1 MLTRVRPL
9 ACAAAAAAALA
20 LPACGGGGGGVSSD
34 DPASLAPASAP
45 LYFQAT
51 LRPKGKLKANVEK
64 LSSTVS
70 GIKDPLGQVVA
81 MIDQSLASNKPLSG
95 KTQTFEKDFEP
106 WIGNRAGVF
115 VEGFSGS
122 PSAAGIVQT
131 TDPAATQRA
140 IDDGREKGDKQRSYK
155 GVDYLVGGQD
165 GTAVG
170 VVGDFVLIGDEK
182 GLKDAVDVSKG
193 DSDALGDQS
202 DFTTTLDQA
211 PPGSLAEAYVSLE
224 AVTNELRAR
233 SISPAGSKG
242 FESAVGDTSGKSAL
256 ASLVPSSDSAEVDLS
271 TNASQNIQLT
281 DLSKLIGTLPRQS
294 FATIGIP
301 DLGNRIGETIDQ
313 LQKAGVQGVSRKAI
327 DQQLALTGISLD
339 DITKAL
345 GDLGIFAEGSDRG
358 SLQGAGVITSPDPA
372 AAKSLIGNLAKLAL
386 SAGQRGIKP
395 AAGGTG
401 FSITD
406 PANLGS
412 QPLTITA
419 SGGKIVIGYGQQAT
433 AQALTGGGGSLGQDP
448 TYKQATAALGGS
460 GISGYFSLGKI
471 FALADALGA
480 RHDPGYVQARPY
492 LNHLSYAILGSASKG
507 DFSTSK
513 VIVGIKP

>member
-1 MLTRVRPL
+1 MLTRMRPL
-9 ACAAAAAAALA
+9 VCAAAAAAALA

-45 LYFQAT
+45 LYFEAT

-64 LSSTVS
+64 LASTVS
-70 GIKDPLGQVVA
+70 GINDPLGQVVGL
-81 MIDQSLASNKPLSG
+81 IDQSLAENKPLSG

-106 WIGNRAGVF
+106 WIGDRAGVF

-122 PSAAGIVQT
+122 PPAAGIVQT
-131 TDPAATQRA
+131 TDPAATQKA

-155 GVDYLVGGQD
+155 GVDYLVNGQD
-165 GTAVG
+165 ETAVG

-182 GLKDAVDVSKG
+182 GLKDAVDVSEG
-193 DSDALGDQS
+193 DGDALGDQS
-202 DFTTTLDQA
+202 DFTKTLDQA
-211 PPGSLAEAYVSLE
+211 PPGSLADAYVSLE
-224 AVTNELRAR
+224 AASNEIRANDPQ
-233 SISPAGSKG
+233 SAKG
-242 FESAVGDTSGKSAL
+242 FEGAVGDTSGKTAL
-256 ASLVPSSDSAEVDLS
+256 ASLVPSGDSAELDLS
-271 TNASQNIQLT
+271 TNAGQNIQLT
-281 DLSKLIGTLPRQS
+281 DLSKLIGTLPGQS
-294 FATIGIP
+294 FAAIGIP
-301 DLGNRIGETIDQ
+301 DLGGRIGETIDQ

-345 GDLGIFAEGSDRG
+345 GDLGIFAEGSDRA

-386 SAGQRGIKP
+386 SSGQRGIRP
-395 AAGGTG
+395 AAAGTG
-401 FSITD
+401 FSVTD
-406 PANLGS
+406 PANLGP

-433 AQALTGGGGSLGQDP
+433 AQALTGGGGTLGDDP
-448 TYKQATAALGGS
+448 AYKQATAALGGS
-460 GISGYFSLGKI
+460 GVSGYFSLGKI
-471 FALADALGA
+471 FKLADALGA
-480 RHDPGYVQARPY
+480 LHDPGYVQARPY
-492 LNHLSYAILGSASKG
+492 LRHLGYAILGSASKG

>member
-1 MLTRVRPL
+1 MLTRVRPFL
-9 ACAAAAAAALA
+9 CAAAAAAALA
-20 LPACGGGGGGVSSD
+20 LSACGGGGGGVSSD

-45 LYFQAT
+45 LYIEAN
-51 LRPKGKLKANVEK
+51 LRPKGKLQANVEN
-64 LSSTVS
+64 LASTVS

-81 MIDQSLASNKPLSG
+81 LIDRSLASNKPLSG

-106 WIGNRAGVF
+106 WIGDRAGVF

-122 PSAAGIVQT
+122 PPAAGIVQT

-140 IDDGREKGDKQRSYK
+140 IDDGREKGDKQRSYN
-155 GVDYLVGGQD
+155 GIEYLVDGQD

-170 VVGDFVLIGDEK
+170 VVGDFVVIGDEK
-182 GLKDAVDVSKG
+182 GFKDAVDVSKG
-193 DSDALGDQS
+193 NSDALGDQS
-202 DFTTTLDQA
+202 EFTKTLEQA
-211 PPGSLAEAYVSLE
+211 PPASLADAYVSLE
-224 AVTNELRAR
+224 AATNEIRANDPQ
-233 SISPAGSKG
+233 SAKG
-242 FESAVGDTSGKSAL
+242 FEGAVGDTTGKTAL
-256 ASLVPSSDSAEVDLS
+256 ASLVPSTDSAELDLS

-281 DLSKLIGTLPRQS
+281 DLSKLIGTLPGQS
-294 FATIGIP
+294 FAAIGIP
-301 DLGNRIGETIDQ
+301 DLGGRIGETIDQ
-313 LQKAGVQGVSRKAI
+313 LQKAGIQGISRKAI

-358 SLQGAGVITSPDPA
+358 SLQGAGVISSPDPA
-372 AAKSLIGNLAKLAL
+372 AAKSLIGNLARLAL
-386 SAGQRGIKP
+386 SSGQRGIKP
-395 AAGGTG
+395 AAGGNG
-401 FSITD
+401 FSVTD
-406 PANLGS
+406 PASLGP

-433 AQALTGGGGSLGQDP
+433 AQALTGGGGSLDQDS

-460 GISGYFSLGKI
+460 GVSGYFSLRKI

-480 RHDPGYVQARPY
+480 LHDPAYVQARPY
-492 LNHLSYAILGSASKG
+492 LNHLSYAILGSAAKG

-513 VIVGIKP
+513 VIVGVKP